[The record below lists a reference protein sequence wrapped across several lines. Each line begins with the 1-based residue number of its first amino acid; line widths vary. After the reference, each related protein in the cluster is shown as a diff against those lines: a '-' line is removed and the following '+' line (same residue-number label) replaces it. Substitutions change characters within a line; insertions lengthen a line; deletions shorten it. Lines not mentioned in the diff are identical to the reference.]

1 MRGPVLGDDLW
12 CQVDTLGWPQL
23 KLGRQGDPKLE
34 ATRPARFAGA
44 TSMPDSAAG
53 PHPFDT
59 AGAQQSRR
67 SARVFIADAA
77 LGNVGKGCDAGM
89 WMEPE
94 TRERFSLIVDQV
106 EKHEGFQ
113 KTAKVRRRHE
123 TRDGP
128 VTLSAGPSGDA
139 SNGCVLGFY
148 IKHGFGL
155 SEFGCQ
161 GLRAALSAA
170 VHHSRSSSIVWACFS
185 RSASPLSTSP
195 PWKCAQ
201 RVATGMWTDDRIGA
215 I

>member
-1 MRGPVLGDDLW
+1 
-12 CQVDTLGWPQL
+12 
-23 KLGRQGDPKLE
+23 
-34 ATRPARFAGA
+34 
-44 TSMPDSAAG
+44 MPDSAAR

-59 AGAQQSRR
+59 AGESRR
-67 SARVFIADAA
+67 SVGVFIADAA

-94 TRERFSLIVDQV
+94 TPERFSLIVNEV

-123 TRDGP
+123 ARDGP
-128 VTLSAGPSGDA
+128 VILSAGPSGDA
-139 SNGCVLGFY
+139 SNGCVSGFY
-148 IKHGFGL
+148 IRHGFGL
-155 SEFGCQ
+155 SKFGCQ

-170 VHHSRSSSIVWACFS
+170 VHHSRSSSIAWACFS
-185 RSASPLSTSP
+185 ISASPLSTSP

-201 RVATGMWTDDRIGA
+201 RVVTGMWTDERTGA